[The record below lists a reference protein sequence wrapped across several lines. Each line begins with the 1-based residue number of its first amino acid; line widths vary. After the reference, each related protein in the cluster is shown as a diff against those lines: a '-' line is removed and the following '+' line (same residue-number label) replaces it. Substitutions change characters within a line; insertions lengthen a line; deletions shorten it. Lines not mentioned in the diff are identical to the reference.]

1 MPREYH
7 ENGAKET
14 PTPWYYSLETT
25 FYEFVSRSAHR
36 TLDPKE
42 ADFFF
47 APTAAACFQI
57 AYNSPSPRHWAEA
70 LPVPSRAFGVF
81 SFWESLWRDDIS
93 TRIRDPVIAN
103 ARAKRGYKVLGAGG
117 DPDGN
122 ETKDLSDHIF
132 IAPYDEGACVLPPSL
147 KSGIFLTHWGNDGS
161 KHARSTS
168 AYWPDRWDTLQRP
181 VTINGT
187 EIPDI
192 LQGRRCY
199 DPANDL
205 VVPPWNRRGE
215 GSDKSDPRFWVTG
228 KRDVTFFFAGDL
240 GTAAG
245 IAESGPHGAPLYSL
259 GIRQRVTKLLRDR
272 TPDGFQVK
280 GHVSDYDEIVQRS
293 TFCGAFPG
301 DGWSGGILTY
311 LKYGCIRVVGHAV
324 RENRGVSF
332 G

>member
-103 ARAKRGYKVLGAGG
+103 ARAKRGYNRTTLCNRAGCAPPRIVAGPRDGAAPREHRAPTAGG
-117 DPDGN
+117 
-122 ETKDLSDHIF
+122 
-132 IAPYDEGACVLPPSL
+132 
-147 KSGIFLTHWGNDGS
+147 
-161 KHARSTS
+161 
-168 AYWPDRWDTLQRP
+168 
-181 VTINGT
+181 
-187 EIPDI
+187 
-192 LQGRRCY
+192 
-199 DPANDL
+199 
-205 VVPPWNRRGE
+205 
-215 GSDKSDPRFWVTG
+215 
-228 KRDVTFFFAGDL
+228 
-240 GTAAG
+240 
-245 IAESGPHGAPLYSL
+245 
-259 GIRQRVTKLLRDR
+259 
-272 TPDGFQVK
+272 
-280 GHVSDYDEIVQRS
+280 
-293 TFCGAFPG
+293 
-301 DGWSGGILTY
+301 
-311 LKYGCIRVVGHAV
+311 
-324 RENRGVSF
+324 
-332 G
+332 